1 MINQEVFLQYRED
14 RNIAIRNQI
23 VEAYLY
29 MVEILIRK
37 YLNKG
42 VEYDD
47 LYQVGAMALVAAVDR
62 FDPERGFEFSSF
74 ATPTILGEIKRY
86 FRDKEWSMK
95 VPRRTKEISLKLPSA
110 KEELFEK
117 LGRTPTVAE
126 LAEHLELSQEEIIEA
141 IESGRAY
148 TTYSLNQTTDDSDR
162 ELISYE
168 KYAAIEET
176 GYNSVED
183 FEIIKAVFKM
193 FNEKEKAVFKLR
205 YVENKTQA
213 EIAAQLGVSQM
224 TISRAEKSI
233 RKKFHEELQR

>member
-1 MINQEVFLQYRED
+1 MINQEVFLQYRQN

-42 VEYDD
+42 VDYDD

-126 LAEHLELSQEEIIEA
+126 LATHLELSQEDIIEA

-148 TTYSLNQTTDDSDR
+148 ATYSLNQTTDDSDR
-162 ELISYE
+162 EIVSYE
-168 KYAAIEET
+168 KYASIEET

-183 FEIIKAVFKM
+183 FEIIKAVFKK
-193 FNEKEKAVFKLR
+193 FNEKEKTVFKLR
-205 YVENKTQA
+205 YVENRTQS
-213 EIAAQLGVSQM
+213 EIAEHLGVSQM
-224 TISRAEKSI
+224 TISRTEKSI

>member
-1 MINQEVFLQYRED
+1 MINQEVFLQYRQN

-29 MVEILIRK
+29 MVEILIRR

-42 VEYDD
+42 VDYDD

-62 FDPERGFEFSSF
+62 FDPEKGFEFSSF

-95 VPRRTKEISLKLPSA
+95 VPRRTKEISLKLSSA

-117 LGRTPTVAE
+117 CGRTPTVAE
-126 LAEHLELSQEEIIEA
+126 LAEHLELTQEEVLEA
-141 IESGRAY
+141 IESSKAY
-148 TTYSLNQTTDDSDR
+148 ATYSLNQSIDDSER
-162 ELISYE
+162 ELVNYE
-168 KYAAIEET
+168 KFASIEEK

-183 FEIIKAVFKM
+183 FEIIKAVFKN
-193 FNEKEKAVFKLR
+193 FNEKEKSVFKLR
-205 YVENKTQA
+205 YVENKTQSDIA
-213 EIAAQLGVSQM
+213 EQLGVSQM
-224 TISRAEKSI
+224 TISRIEKSI
-233 RKKFHEELQR
+233 RHKFHEELQR